1 MNISDDVSQYV
12 ATSDGLSLA
21 VYEDGPADAPV
32 IVFVHGYP
40 DNHHVWDGIAGQLA
54 QDFRVVRYDVRGA
67 GRSDV
72 PVDRSGYRI
81 EQLVDDLGRV
91 INAASPDASVH
102 LVAHDWGSIQS
113 WDALPDDR
121 FGVLIRSFTSISG
134 PSLDH
139 AAVWMRGLRH
149 GLGNRLLQLA
159 ESYYIGF
166 FMTPRLPEL
175 LARRGF
181 VARMA
186 GLSALVSRPSILPQ
200 TATFERGHAETVNGI
215 DLYRAN
221 VPQRLLRPH
230 PPQVTLPVQ
239 VVVPSRDIHVSA
251 PLAEQ
256 APAPFVSNLTISN
269 IHGNHWVVAQ
279 RPVMVAHLIRRF
291 VSSTEAFEPTG
302 IQGKDTAR

>member
-1 MNISDDVSQYV
+1 MSISDNVTRRV
-12 ATSDGLSLA
+12 VTSDGLSLA
-21 VYEDGPADAPV
+21 VYEDGPVDAPV

-40 DNHHVWDGIAGQLA
+40 DNHHVWDGVAGQLVKE
-54 QDFRVVRYDVRGA
+54 FRVVRYDVRGA

-72 PVDRSGYRI
+72 PADRSGYRI

-91 INAASPDASVH
+91 INAASPHAPVH

-121 FGVLIRSFTSISG
+121 LGILIRSFTSISG

-139 AAVWMRGLRH
+139 ASVWMRGLRH
-149 GLGNRLLQLA
+149 GVGNRLLQLA

-186 GLSALVSRPSILPQ
+186 GLSALVSRPSILPG
-200 TATFERGHAETVNGI
+200 TARFERGPAETVNGI
-215 DLYRAN
+215 ELYRAN
-221 VPQRLLRPH
+221 VPQRLLH
-230 PPQVTLPVQ
+230 PQPPRVSLPVQ

-256 APAPFVSNLTISN
+256 APAPYVRNLTISN
-269 IHGNHWVVAQ
+269 IHGNHWVVTQ

-291 VSSTEAFEPTG
+291 IGSTEAFQPVVDH
-302 IQGKDTAR
+302 GKDAAR